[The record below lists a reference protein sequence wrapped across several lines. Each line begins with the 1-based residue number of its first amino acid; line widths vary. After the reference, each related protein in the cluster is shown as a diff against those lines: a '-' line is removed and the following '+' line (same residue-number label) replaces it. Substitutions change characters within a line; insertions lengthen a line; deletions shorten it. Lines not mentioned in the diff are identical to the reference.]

1 MTENYTAVDS
11 ASAFYVR
18 VLYVEKEYQSYEIT
32 RKISGE
38 LISEVHYA
46 DLEGKVREG
55 ESRNY
60 SEGKLSTVYTYKS
73 GSMNGL
79 FMLFHDNDTLKAKG
93 YYKAGLLDSNLVS
106 YYRTGIQKRKDF
118 YHKGEL
124 VEGKCFSSSG
134 MDTTYF
140 EFETD
145 PEFIG
150 ETGNVGSWLAKHV
163 KYPDE
168 AIEYGVQGK
177 IFIGFVV
184 DTLGNVTKLKI
195 LKGNDPSLIKES
207 LRVME
212 LMPQWKPGTLDGEVV
227 MARYVVPINFK
238 LDGAGH
244 YYELDTNLLKSNIYW
259 KKGTELLDPFNE
271 KSIEPK
277 NKKGQKIYTVFF
289 KKDHNYSGVITFET
303 YKRKVT
309 ETELEYLNE
318 VKFGSK
324 KHLKKYFRT
333 HNYPSNL

>member
-1 MTENYTAVDS
+1 MTENYTAIDS

-18 VLYVEKEYQSYEIT
+18 VLYVEKGYQSYQIT
-32 RKISGE
+32 KRMDGE
-38 LISEVHYA
+38 LVSEIHYGSQEA
-46 DLEGKVREG
+46 LLMEG
-55 ESRNY
+55 ESKTYNK
-60 SEGKLSTVYTYKS
+60 GKLSTLYNYHYGKL
-73 GSMNGL
+73 NGL
-79 FMLFHDNDTLKAKG
+79 FMLFYENDSLKVKG

-106 YYRTGIQKRKDF
+106 YYPTGIQKRKDF
-118 YHKGEL
+118 YQKGEL

-134 MDTTYF
+134 ADTTYF
-140 EFETD
+140 KLETD
-145 PEFIG
+145 PEFIA
-150 ETGNVGSWLAKHV
+150 ENGNFAYWIGKNTV
-163 KYPDE
+163 YPIE
-168 AIEYGVQGK
+168 AIEYGIQGK
-177 IFIGFVV
+177 ILVNFVV
-184 DTLGNVTKLKI
+184 DTLGYVTKVRVVR
-195 LKGNDPSLIKES
+195 GTDPYLIKEA
-207 LRVME
+207 LRVVE
-212 LMPQWKPGTLDGEVV
+212 LMPRWKPATFDGEAVLS
-227 MARYVVPINFK
+227 RYVVPINFK

-333 HNYPSNL
+333 HSYPSNL